1 MLRKRA
7 SRAKGL
13 RATHPRDNVYRV
25 NATSSPEDSADLV
38 RFAAALDGQY
48 DLEREIG
55 RGGMGIVY
63 LARDL
68 RLDRR
73 IAIKTLPSHLA
84 RDPVV
89 GERFLREAR
98 TAGRLSHQ
106 NIVPIHRAD
115 ELGGHAFF
123 VMGYVDGESLA
134 QRIRRERRLDPRD
147 VVRQLSD
154 VAEALAYAHAHGVI
168 HRDIK
173 AENILLDSATGRAL
187 VTDFG
192 IARMAEAAPLTSTGQ
207 VLGTVYYLSPEQV
220 SGNPVDARSDIYS
233 LGVVGYF
240 ALAGRFPFDAQLASA
255 VLIAHV
261 TKAPPLLHT
270 VSPDTPR
277 ELCDVIDRCLAK
289 DPGERHQTCAELLD
303 VLASVSRAVDAAM
316 RDNALAKPSTRQ
328 QLISDTEAHAIIAR
342 AADLQAA
349 TGIQPRPAPV
359 VGTRDATRPVSE
371 TSGHRLANV
380 RDAAVEAGIAPKYV
394 DHALIEHGLTPSRDS
409 TQGALRVVTRHRPVN
424 PFVGNPTQLQFEIVV
439 DGEMPQADFD
449 LLVDTIRECAGEA
462 GQLAAVGRS
471 FSWQSSPV
479 KGNLHVTVLP
489 RAGKTTIRVS
499 ESMRALVT
507 GLFGGLFGLG
517 SVVTAP
523 IWLGIGLGAVHSGAF
538 TLVMWAATASLSY
551 GSARGLFG
559 RGLRQREGVLRDLAE
574 TLALQARES
583 IAAANPK
590 LAPPDSRPSG

>member
-1 MLRKRA
+1 MLRKRRA
-7 SRAKGL
+7 SAKGL
-13 RATHPRDNVYRV
+13 RETISRDNVYPV
-25 NATSSPEDSADLV
+25 NTPTTHEPSDDFS
-38 RFAAALDGQY
+38 RFAAALAGQY

-63 LARDL
+63 LARDV

-73 IAIKTLPSHLA
+73 VAIKTLPPHLA
-84 RDPVV
+84 KDAVV

-98 TAGRLSHQ
+98 MSGRLSHQ

-123 VMGYVDGESLA
+123 VMGYVEGESLA
-134 QRIRRERRLDPRD
+134 QQIRRQGRVDPRD
-147 VVRQLSD
+147 VVRQLRD
-154 VAEALAYAHAHGVI
+154 VADALAYAHEHGVI
-168 HRDIK
+168 HRDVK
-173 AENILLDSATGRAL
+173 AENILLDSVTGRAL

-220 SGNPVDARSDIYS
+220 SGNAVDARSDIYS
-233 LGVVGYF
+233 LGVVGFF

-289 DPGERHQTCAELLD
+289 DPSERFQSCAELLD
-303 VLASVSRAVDAAM
+303 VLVSVNRAVDETM
-316 RDNALAKPSTRQ
+316 RNAALAQQ
-328 QLISDTEAHAIIAR
+328 QLVSDTEAQAIIVR
-342 AADLQAA
+342 AADLQAS
-349 TGIQPRPAPV
+349 TGLQPRPAPII
-359 VGTRDATRPVSE
+359 GTRDGARPVSD

-394 DHALIEHGLTPSRDS
+394 DHALVEHGLAPSGSPTRGS
-409 TQGALRVVTRHRPVN
+409 LGVVARHKSPN
-424 PFVGNPTQLQFEIVV
+424 AFVGNPTQLQLEIVV
-439 DGEMPQADFD
+439 DGEMPQTDFD

-462 GQLAAVGRS
+462 GQLTAVGRS
-471 FSWQSSPV
+471 FSWQSNPV
-479 KGNLHVTVLP
+479 KGTLHVTVLP

-499 ESMRALVT
+499 ESLRALAT
-507 GLFGGLFGLG
+507 GLFGGLFGLVSG
-517 SVVTAP
+517 VTAP
-523 IWLGIGLGAVHSGAF
+523 IWLGIGIGALHSGVF
-538 TLVMWAATASLSY
+538 TVAMWTATATLSY
-551 GSARGLFG
+551 ASARGLFG
-559 RGLRQREGVLRDLAE
+559 RGSRQREAVLRELAE
-574 TLALQARES
+574 TLARQARES
-583 IAAANPK
+583 IAAASPTI
-590 LAPPDSRPSG
+590 ASPDSRARR

>member
-1 MLRKRA
+1 MLRKGTA
-7 SRAKGL
+7 RAKGL
-13 RATHPRDNVYRV
+13 RETHRKDNVYRV
-25 NATSSPEDSADLV
+25 NEPSSVQDSEDLS

-73 IAIKTLPSHLA
+73 VAIKTLPSHLA

-123 VMGYVDGESLA
+123 VMGFVDGESLA
-134 QRIRRERRLDPRD
+134 QRIRRQGRIDPRD
-147 VVRQLSD
+147 VVRELSD
-154 VAEALAYAHAHGVI
+154 VADALAYAHEHGVI

-173 AENILLDSATGRAL
+173 AENILLEAATGRAL

-220 SGNPVDARSDIYS
+220 SGNVVDARSDIYS
-233 LGVVGYF
+233 LGVVGFF
-240 ALAGRFPFDAQLASA
+240 ALAGRFPFDAPLASA

-261 TKAPPLLHT
+261 TKSPPLLHT
-270 VSPDTPR
+270 VSPATPR
-277 ELCDVIDRCLAK
+277 ELCDIIDRCLAK
-289 DPGERHQTCAELLD
+289 DPNERFQNCTELLD
-303 VLASVSRAVDAAM
+303 VLASISRAVDQAM
-316 RDNALAKPSTRQ
+316 RSAEAPNSLERQ
-328 QLISDTEAHAIIAR
+328 PVISDTEAQAIIAR

-349 TGIQPRPAPV
+349 TGIQPRPAPI
-359 VGTRDATRPVSE
+359 VGTRDGARPVSE
-371 TSGHRLANV
+371 TSGHRLSNV

-394 DHALIEHGLTPSRDS
+394 EHVLIEHGLAAARGPGEGSIHVVERHKPS
-409 TQGALRVVTRHRPVN
+409 N
-424 PFVGNPTQLQFEIVV
+424 PFVGNPTQLQFEVVV
-439 DGEMPQADFD
+439 DGEMPQSDFD

-462 GQLAAVGRS
+462 GQLTAVGRS
-471 FSWQSSPV
+471 FSWQSTPV

-489 RAGKTTIRVS
+489 RGGKTTIRVS

-507 GLFGGLFGLG
+507 GLFGGVFGSLTLM
-517 SVVTAP
+517 SAP
-523 IWLGIGLGAVHSGAF
+523 IWLGIGLGAVHSGVF
-538 TLVMWAATASLSY
+538 TLAMWTATATLSY

-559 RGLRQREGVLRDLAE
+559 RGSRKREVVLRELAE

-583 IAAANPK
+583 IAAATPK
-590 LAPPDSRPSG
+590 IAPPDSRSRR

>member
-1 MLRKRA
+1 MTMP
-7 SRAKGL
+7 STPGS
-13 RATHPRDNVYRV
+13 TDEF
-25 NATSSPEDSADLV
+25 T
-38 RFAAALDGQY
+38 RFAAALHGQY
-48 DLEREIG
+48 ALEREIG
-55 RGGMGIVY
+55 RGGMGVVY
-63 LARDL
+63 LAHDL

-73 IAIKTLPSHLA
+73 VAIKTLPAHLA
-84 RDPVV
+84 KDPIV

-115 ELGGHAFF
+115 ELDGQAFF
-123 VMGYVDGESLA
+123 VMGFVDGESLA
-134 QRIRRERRLDPRD
+134 QRLRRQGRLSPVDVLSQLRD
-147 VVRQLSD
+147 VADALS
-154 VAEALAYAHAHGVI
+154 YAHVHGVI

-173 AENILLDSATGRAL
+173 AENILLDGATGRAL

-192 IARMAEAAPLTSTGQ
+192 IARLAEAAPLTSSGQ

-220 SGNPVDARSDIYS
+220 SGNAVDARSDIYS
-233 LGVVGYF
+233 LGVVGFF

-261 TKAPPLLHT
+261 TKSPPLLHT

-277 ELCDVIDRCLAK
+277 ELCDIIDRCLAK
-289 DPGERHQTCAELLD
+289 DPNDRFQSCAELLD
-303 VLASVSRAVDAAM
+303 TLASTSRVVEKTTTDAGASYSPGQP
-316 RDNALAKPSTRQ
+316 LV
-328 QLISDTEAHAIIAR
+328 SDTEAREIIAR

-349 TGIQPRPAPV
+349 TGIQPRPAPIA
-359 VGTRDATRPVSE
+359 GTRDGVQPVSE
-371 TSGHRLANV
+371 TSGHRLVNL

-394 DHALIEHGLTPSRDS
+394 DHALIEHGLRASSGREFGRP
-409 TQGALRVVTRHRPVN
+409 RVVDRHKPASA
-424 PFVGNPTQLQFEIVV
+424 FVGNPSQLQFEVVV

-449 LLVDTIRECAGEA
+449 LLVDTIREFAGES

-471 FSWQSSPV
+471 FSWQSTPV

-499 ESMRALVT
+499 ESLRTSAT
-507 GLFGGLFGLG
+507 AHFGFFGIG
-517 SVVTAP
+517 TIATAP
-523 IWLGIGLGAVHSGAF
+523 IWLGVGLGALHSGAF
-538 TLVMWAATASLSY
+538 VLAMWTATATLSY

-559 RGLRQREGVLRDLAE
+559 RAFRRREEALYELAQ
-574 TLALQARES
+574 TLALQIRDS

-590 LAPPDSRPSG
+590 LPSSDFQSGR